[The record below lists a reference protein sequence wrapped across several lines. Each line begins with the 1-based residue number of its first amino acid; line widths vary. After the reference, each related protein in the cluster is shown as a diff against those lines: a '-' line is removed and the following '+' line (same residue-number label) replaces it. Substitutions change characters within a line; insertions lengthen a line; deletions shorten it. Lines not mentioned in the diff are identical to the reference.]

1 MNYDQAVHSLFSLGK
16 ELASPRQPALSSA
29 QGARV
34 QKFGLE
40 NISALAEALG
50 NPHLAVPCVHIAGTN
65 GKGSTAAMLESI
77 VRAAGLR
84 TGLYTSPH
92 LETINERIRINGE
105 NISDDD
111 FAAAW
116 TTVHSAIELLLAA
129 GKLAAHPTFFECITA
144 MAFVAFQSSGVQF
157 AIYEVGLGGR
167 FDATNIVQPD
177 VAVITA
183 IDFDHENYLGHSI
196 ELIAAEKAGIIKHN
210 IPVVIGEHHPETAP
224 VFEEKAKKE
233 NAPLSFA
240 DHHHY
245 VTDWKY
251 GRHTLDV
258 EIATTPVA
266 DMVEWY
272 TLDLA
277 GIYQTRNLVTV
288 LESVHVLR
296 GIGWKLE
303 PPVVRRALREVKKLT
318 GLHGRWEIIHE
329 HPDIILD
336 VAHNEDGIRQL
347 LRQIEVTDHEELHIV
362 LGLVKDKA
370 IDKILSLLPGEAN
383 YYFTRAQI
391 PRALPEEELAAR
403 ARAAGL
409 KGHSYATV
417 PEALEAA
424 KATAKP
430 KDLIV
435 VCGSVFVV
443 GEV

>member
-1 MNYDQAVHSLFSLGK
+1 MMDYPQTLDYLFSKLPMY
-16 ELASPRQPALSSA
+16 SRI
-29 QGARV
+29 GAAAYREDLTNTILLIESIGHPERR
-34 QKFGLE
+34 FR
-40 NISALAEALG
+40 S
-50 NPHLAVPCVHIAGTN
+50 VHIAGTN
-65 GKGSTAAMLESI
+65 GKGSTSHMLAAIFQE
-77 VRAAGLR
+77 AGYK

-92 LETINERIRINGE
+92 LKDFRERIRINGKMIDE
-105 NISDDD
+105 AAVCD
-111 FAAAW
+111 F
-116 TTVHSAIELLLAA
+116 VDRIRPVSEAID
-129 GKLAAHPTFFECITA
+129 PSFFEVTVA
-144 MAFVAFQSSGVQF
+144 MAFDYF
-157 AIYEVGLGGR
+157 ARNSVDIAIIEVGLGGR
-167 FDATNIVQPD
+167 LDSTNIITPD
-177 VAVITA
+177 LSVITN
-183 IDFDHENYLGHSI
+183 ISYDHMNFLGDTLSA
-196 ELIAAEKAGIIKHN
+196 IAAEKAGIIKHN
-210 IPVVIGEHHPETAP
+210 IPVVIGEHNPEIAQ
-224 VFEEKAKKE
+224 VFEAKAERE

-240 DHHHY
+240 DQHHY

-288 LESVHVLR
+288 LESVHLLR
-296 GIGWKLE
+296 GLGWKLE
-303 PPVVRRALREVKKLT
+303 PPVVRRALRQVKRLT

-329 HPDIILD
+329 HPDIVLD

-347 LRQIEVTDHEELHIV
+347 LRQIEVTDHEELHLI

-370 IDKILSLLPGEAN
+370 IDKLLSLLPPEAN

-391 PRALPEEELAAR
+391 PRALPQEELADR
-403 ARAAGL
+403 AALAGL
-409 KGHSYATV
+409 KGHSYPTV
-417 PEALEAA
+417 PEALGAA
-424 KATAKP
+424 KAAAKP